1 MGELRLTTTLQERGP
16 AAAVVLDDEQVAQ
29 VGEGRRA
36 FGVRVTVNGHAFA
49 GRVVR
54 MGGEFLLGLNQEVR
68 AAARAEAGDEVEVV
82 IALDTAPR
90 EVEVPPALQQALDA
104 DADAKRI
111 YDGLAFT
118 HRKEFTRW
126 VAEAKKDETRDRRVV
141 QTLEMLRAGRTR
153 S

>member
-1 MGELRLTTTLQERGP
+1 
-16 AAAVVLDDEQVAQ
+16 
-29 VGEGRRA
+29 
-36 FGVRVTVNGHAFA
+36 
-49 GRVVR
+49 

-68 AAARAEAGDEVEVV
+68 AAAHAEAGDEVEVV

-104 DADAKRI
+104 DAEAKGI
-111 YDGLAFT
+111 YEALAFT
-118 HRKEFTRW
+118 HRKEFARW